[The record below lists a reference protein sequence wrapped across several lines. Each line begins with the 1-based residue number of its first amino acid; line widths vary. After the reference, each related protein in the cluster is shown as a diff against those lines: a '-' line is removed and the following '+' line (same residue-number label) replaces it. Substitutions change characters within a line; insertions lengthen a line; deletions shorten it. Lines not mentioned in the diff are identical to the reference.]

1 MDLRQVQSALL
12 AAFNGEELRQLAAIE
27 LGVDLERVVHDG
39 GTLAQRVL
47 DLAEWAVRQNRLAE
61 LLCGAYNRNGNNPQ
75 MAALVD
81 QAVRWPECVE
91 AGMVVQDGRAS
102 CFAPR
107 VKELAY
113 LDELLADYEAWANLY
128 TPLPGD
134 VEAPVGGR
142 RAPKLLA
149 PDSFLPQEFD
159 AVATHEFG
167 AQTET
172 KREAVDDLRKA
183 VAQHNRLVVLGD
195 PGSGKT
201 TTLQMLRREYAQAAK
216 ADNHAP
222 LPVLVTLGGYTGAE
236 TPMEYIMRS
245 AGSLGPHLLAYLKA
259 GRAVLLLD
267 ALNEMPQHDYRERVK
282 RIKALLDRFRDAPVL
297 VTCRALNYIE
307 ELNLR
312 KLQIRPL
319 DEQRQMEY
327 LRRYLGDEEGDAL
340 FWRLAGGP
348 DVAAL
353 WATWEKAG
361 GAWEDFW
368 RAEKMPDEVYKA
380 TSISQ
385 DGLWHD
391 LRSGKLA
398 GMLALSVNPYML
410 AMLIKV
416 YVEGA
421 GVLPQNRA
429 QLFDAFVRVLLAR
442 ERRRADSRDWP
453 GDEPLRTA
461 LSQLAYAIQSTRK
474 RGTSVDLDW
483 AASQLA
489 VPGLSADAAL
499 YWARSATLLE
509 SLGDSVR
516 FVHQLVQ
523 EYFAATRWQQWIAEG
538 GNLSAFMTYGWDET
552 AILLA
557 GMLSDTTELVR
568 ALTRFQP
575 VLAAR
580 CVAESGSTRHDVATI
595 EDLQRKL
602 VAEATHPTGYSEK
615 RKLTGNALNLVGDP
629 RPGVGLRPDG
639 LPDIMWCRVPAGE
652 FLMGSIEN
660 ADNWVQEDAMPQ
672 HHVTLPAFCIA
683 KYPVTNSQYQTF
695 VDDGGYTSKW
705 QQCWTKAGWDWRT
718 RQSVTSPNRY
728 GGDFDLPNHPV
739 VGVSWY
745 EAVAFCNWLSVRLG
759 RPVRLPGEAEWEKAA
774 RCVDGRLYPWGY
786 DSVTSEHANFES
798 TGIGC
803 TSAVG
808 VFPKGETSYGLLDAL
823 GNVSEWTNSK
833 YAQYPYTLDDAREDQ
848 DGEDTRA
855 LRGGSWFNYEVGLR
869 CAFRDWGYPGL
880 GDNSIGFR
888 LASLALE

>member
-12 AAFNGEELRQLAAIE
+12 DAFNGEELRQLAAIE
-27 LGVDLERVVHDG
+27 LGVPLEQIIPDG
-39 GTLAQRVL
+39 GTLTQRAL
-47 DLAEWAVRQNRLAE
+47 DLIEWANRENRLAE
-61 LLCGAYNRNGNNPQ
+61 LVCGAFNRKGSNSQ
-75 MAALVD
+75 VMALVD
-81 QAVRWPECVE
+81 QAVRWPECAA

-107 VKELAY
+107 VKELVY
-113 LDELLADYEAWANLY
+113 LDELLADYDAWAKLY

-159 AVATHEFG
+159 TVATHEFG

-216 ADNHAP
+216 ADSHAP

-236 TPMEYIMRS
+236 PPLDYIMRS

-267 ALNEMPQHDYRERVK
+267 ALNEMPQNDYRERVK

-307 ELNLR
+307 ELNLG
-312 KLQIRPL
+312 KLKIRPL
-319 DEQRQMEY
+319 DERRQREY
-327 LRRYLGDEEGDAL
+327 LRRYLGDEDGDAL
-340 FWRLAGGP
+340 FWRLAGGL

-353 WATWEKAG
+353 WATWQKAG

-368 RAEKMPDEVYKA
+368 QAEKMPDAVYKA

-385 DGLWHD
+385 DGLWRD

-442 ERRRADSRDWP
+442 ERKRADSRDWP
-453 GDEPLRTA
+453 SDEPLRAA
-461 LSQLAYAIQSTRK
+461 LGQLAYTMQQAGE
-474 RGTSVDLDW
+474 RGTAVDQGW
-483 AASQLA
+483 AAQQFG

-509 SLGDSVR
+509 ASGDAVR

-523 EYFAATRWQQWIAEG
+523 EYFAASEWRRRFEQGDDLASYWSQ
-538 GNLSAFMTYGWDET
+538 GWLEPTGWEET
-552 AILLA
+552 AMLLA
-557 GMLSDTTELVR
+557 GMLPDMTPFVEKLTLVN
-568 ALTRFQP
+568 P

-580 CVAESGSTRHDVATI
+580 CIAESGGRTAWRCHD
-595 EDLQRKL
+595 
-602 VAEATHPTGYSEK
+602 
-615 RKLTGNALNLVGDP
+615 
-629 RPGVGLRPDG
+629 
-639 LPDIMWCRVPAGE
+639 
-652 FLMGSIEN
+652 
-660 ADNWVQEDAMPQ
+660 
-672 HHVTLPAFCIA
+672 
-683 KYPVTNSQYQTF
+683 
-695 VDDGGYTSKW
+695 
-705 QQCWTKAGWDWRT
+705 
-718 RQSVTSPNRY
+718 
-728 GGDFDLPNHPV
+728 
-739 VGVSWY
+739 
-745 EAVAFCNWLSVRLG
+745 
-759 RPVRLPGEAEWEKAA
+759 
-774 RCVDGRLYPWGY
+774 
-786 DSVTSEHANFES
+786 
-798 TGIGC
+798 
-803 TSAVG
+803 
-808 VFPKGETSYGLLDAL
+808 
-823 GNVSEWTNSK
+823 
-833 YAQYPYTLDDAREDQ
+833 
-848 DGEDTRA
+848 
-855 LRGGSWFNYEVGLR
+855 
-869 CAFRDWGYPGL
+869 
-880 GDNSIGFR
+880 
-888 LASLALE
+888 